1 MTKIHFLLGGAYHMG
16 ALAQEPVKLLFCRPW
31 QEKRGAFLLW
41 IALEYTH
48 PGPDGESF
56 ASSVLCHAF
65 QDEKPLLPGLVSGQP
80 LFCAKTAFRPLE
92 KGEKVHIH
100 LSYQLLEPE
109 HPVELKI
116 CAFTPLS
123 PPRWQCRF
131 VLSPP
136 WTTL

>member
-1 MTKIHFLLGGAYHMG
+1 M
-16 ALAQEPVKLLFCRPW
+16 
-31 QEKRGAFLLW
+31 LW

-48 PGPDGESF
+48 PGPDRESF

-92 KGEKVHIH
+92 KGEKAHIH

-123 PPRWQCRF
+123 PPLWQCRF

-136 WTTL
+136 WATL